1 MLRILRKQLNSA
13 AMKYII
19 LFLFTL
25 FVASASFAQDTGF
38 SSFQNEEEAKNEVK
52 IYPNPCKNDK
62 VTIDY
67 SLNEISEIRLTNITG
82 KQVYLK
88 EYKVPVS
95 KIQLQVNDI
104 PNGIYLI
111 QILTTDNKRTI
122 KKLMISRN

>member
-1 MLRILRKQLNSA
+1 
-13 AMKYII
+13 MKYII

-25 FVASASFAQDTGF
+25 FIASASYGQYSRFP
-38 SSFQNEEEAKNEVK
+38 SLQNEEEAKNEVK
-52 IYPNPCKNDK
+52 IYPNPCKNNK
-62 VTIDY
+62 VTVDY
-67 SLNEISEIRLTNITG
+67 SLKEISEIRLTNITG

-95 KIQLQVNDI
+95 KIQLQLNDI

-111 QILTTDNKRTI
+111 QILTTDKKRTI